1 MLQQS
6 ILGTRPSVTAQVNIP
21 TKLTHSAVISILTR
35 LSLFEGKG
43 EDWLFEHWQCSKII
57 RWMDTWMS
65 KWMSE
70 GMYLE
75 SYY

>member
-21 TKLTHSAVISILTR
+21 TKLTLSAVISILTR

-43 EDWLFEHWQCSKII
+43 RDWLFE
-57 RWMDTWMS
+57 
-65 KWMSE
+65 
-70 GMYLE
+70 Y
-75 SYY
+75 